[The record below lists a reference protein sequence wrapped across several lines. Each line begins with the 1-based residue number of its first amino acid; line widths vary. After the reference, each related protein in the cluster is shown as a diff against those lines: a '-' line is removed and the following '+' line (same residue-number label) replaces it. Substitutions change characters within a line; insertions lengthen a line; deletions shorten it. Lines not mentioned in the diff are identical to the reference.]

1 MFWCSIHTIFC
12 IVDFACDNIKQ
23 KELQDEFKRM
33 HIDKKLVLY
42 YIIEGSLFDPEVYYK
57 AVKEVCFVA
66 TRLQTYNEFMQ
77 PIAIFKGHVRFID
90 QNITKTVRVATAL
103 TIYDSF
109 WDVLNLACEDA
120 VFSKEL
126 LKGDIF
132 RGESNGDHALLLSP
146 KTVHKLAIKH
156 TDQKDCTTFQEFMNT
171 ECKYQMLLAHPL
183 CFHSDYLNL
192 HKLLVQSDL
201 SLTVWYA
208 FGRFCPHFLKKYI
221 YNHVKLSNN
230 IN

>member
-1 MFWCSIHTIFC
+1 M
-12 IVDFACDNIKQ
+12 KQ
-23 KELQDEFKRM
+23 KELQEEFRRM
-33 HIDKKLVLY
+33 HIDKKLVMY
-42 YIIEGSLFDPEVYYK
+42 HNIEGSVLNPEVYYK
-57 AVKEVCFVA
+57 AVKEVCTVA
-66 TRLQTYNEFMQ
+66 YCMQKEYKSMQ
-77 PIAIFKGHVRFID
+77 PIAIFKGHIRFID
-90 QNITKTVRVATAL
+90 NNITKTIRVATAL
-103 TIYDSF
+103 NVYDTI

-132 RGESNGDHALLLSP
+132 RGESNGDHALLLSL

-156 TDQKDCTTFQEFMNT
+156 TDQKDFTTFQEFMST

-201 SLTVWYA
+201 SLTVWYT
-208 FGRFCPHFLKKYI
+208 FGRYCPHFFKRYI

-230 IN
+230 IS